1 MGFDSGPETK
11 GYILMHSQ
19 RKEILSLINLE
30 LGFTSGKFRNR
41 LLPPL
46 NAFANEHE
54 LIAVIGRNGI
64 GKSTLLRTIAGLHP
78 MLSGKTVVENRDINE
93 YSRIQLSAKVG
104 YISTEIV
111 KASNMRV
118 YDLVALGRFP
128 YTNWFGRTD
137 ITDDEKIM
145 DAIDKAG
152 ITGLIGRPISELSDG
167 ERQRAMIAMVLAQD
181 TILMVMDEPT
191 AFLDISSKFEL
202 MHLMHELTRNRNKTI
217 IFSTHDLGTAVREAD
232 KIWLLSDN
240 GLLEGAPEDLMIEG
254 AFNNLFDESKV
265 RFNAHDGTFYVH
277 NEEKGKIH
285 VTGKGEIR
293 FWTEKA
299 LIRAGYKIAES
310 QSEIIVEAPSEV
322 NKAWRCKTDEFT
334 AEFNSI
340 YALISWIRDKN
351 FTS

>member
-1 MGFDSGPETK
+1 MGFAPGPETK
-11 GYILMHSQ
+11 GYLLMQSK

-46 NAFANEHE
+46 NSCANECE

-64 GKSTLLRTIAGLHP
+64 GKSTLLRTIAGLHR
-78 MLSGKTVVENRDINE
+78 MLGGETIVENRNIIE

-104 YISTEIV
+104 YISTEVV

-128 YTNWFGRTD
+128 YTNWLGITD
-137 ITDDEKIM
+137 NTDDEKIM

-181 TILMVMDEPT
+181 TLLMVMDEPT

-202 MHLMHELTRNRNKTI
+202 MHLLHELTRNRNKTI

-232 KIWLLSDN
+232 KIWLLTDN
-240 GLLEGAPEDLMIEG
+240 GLREGAPEDLMIDG

-265 RFNAHDGTFYVH
+265 RFNAHDGTFYVN
-277 NEEKGKIH
+277 NEEKGQIY

-299 LIRAGYKIAES
+299 LIRAGYKISGS
-310 QSEIIVEAPSEV
+310 QSEISVEAPSEP
-322 NKAWRCKTDEFT
+322 NNPWKCTTEEFSV
-334 AEFNSI
+334 EFNTI
-340 YALISWIRDKN
+340 YEMINWIRDKN
-351 FTS
+351 FTF